1 MNKPDQEKEKLNVFN
16 VKQTTKRGMNTLYS
30 IYSRYRGGCK
40 MAQKIGNT
48 IGIFAITTLPVLM
61 GVAIYI
67 TIVFGG

>member
-1 MNKPDQEKEKLNVFN
+1 M
-16 VKQTTKRGMNTLYS
+16 
-30 IYSRYRGGCK
+30 YRGGGK
-40 MAQKIGNT
+40 MAQKIGNV